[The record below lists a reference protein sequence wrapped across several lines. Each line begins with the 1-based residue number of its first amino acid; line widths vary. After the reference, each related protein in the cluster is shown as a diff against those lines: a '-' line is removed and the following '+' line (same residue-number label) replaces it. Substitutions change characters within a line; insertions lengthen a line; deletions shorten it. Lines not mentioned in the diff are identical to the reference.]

1 MPTTIAS
8 YLPSVLTSAQN
19 AYGGAAVTPASPD
32 PTKTDSNDT
41 VTSSQDAEATTVILS
56 DDAVAYAAS
65 AAEADDA
72 EVSLAS
78 VAASARAWFDQQ
90 YEDLDIETAMLDGK
104 VAVDLTAQ
112 DRATLSAVASNAEE
126 LFSEEEIAAAEI
138 ALQSRFDSAMAPH
151 VVIARH
157 TGNYARLYQ
166 AAAEYLDKAGA
177 DEQTTS
183 LWKDQ
188 NKAVSKGLAAAKA
201 AFGKAPDTGDGN
213 DPVHRLLGKT
223 TSSGSPAS
231 DGSTESV
238 AANARAKLDDQI
250 NQARDAGFT
259 LGFNPSRT
267 TGQQVDFSEFDNR
280 SLATMALNTDS
291 LFSGAEIHAAKTE
304 LDQRARTMMLNAVTT
319 GDGYGS
325 GSLGLLNVYAQMSEE
340 EKSVLGVTEAVTNR
354 IIQNYDQTVSLQNAL
369 SSSSLLGDSSSTMIG
384 LSAYL

>member
-1 MPTTIAS
+1 MSTTIGP
-8 YLPSVLTSAQN
+8 YLPSVISAAQN
-19 AYGGAAVTPASPD
+19 AYAGTAASADLAEADSDDTATPPQET
-32 PTKTDSNDT
+32 P
-41 VTSSQDAEATTVILS
+41 ATTVILS
-56 DDAVAYAAS
+56 DDAKAFDAS
-65 AAEADDA
+65 APEADET
-72 EVSLAS
+72 EVPLAS
-78 VAASARAWFDQQ
+78 VAASARVWFDQQ

-104 VAVDLTAQ
+104 VAVDLTGQ

-126 LFSEEEIAAAEI
+126 LFSDEEIAAAEI
-138 ALQSRFDSAMAPH
+138 ALQSRFDSALAPH

-166 AAAEYLDKAGA
+166 AASDYLDQAGA
-177 DEQTTS
+177 DEQATTA
-183 LWKDQ
+183 WKDQ
-188 NKAVSKGLAAAKA
+188 KRSVSKGLAAAKA
-201 AFGKAPDTGDGN
+201 SFGKAPDTGDGN

-223 TSSGSPAS
+223 TASGSPAS

-250 NQARDAGFT
+250 NQARDNGAT

-280 SLATMALNTDS
+280 SLATVALNTDS
-291 LFSGAEIHAAKTE
+291 LFSGAEIRAAKTE
-304 LDQRARTMMLNAVTT
+304 LDQRARTTMLNAVST

-354 IIQNYDQTVSLQNAL
+354 VIQNYDQTVSLHKAL
-369 SSSSLLGDSSSTMIG
+369 SSSSLFGDTGNTMFG